1 MLGLI
6 MQIQAQTKIVFREN
20 PVNKSIIYMVDFLR
34 LDSLT
39 FFSIGQFQKSEIK
52 RVRANHQESTIICTT
67 KFLVVFNE
75 ELLSSKKEKSK
86 LSNVNFTDV
95 ESIKIERERSFEMYG
110 KKGKNGVLI
119 IKTKPCN

>member
-1 MLGLI
+1 
-6 MQIQAQTKIVFREN
+6 MQIHAQTKIVIREN
-20 PVNKSIIYMVDFLR
+20 PVDRPIIFIVDFLR
-34 LDSLT
+34 LDRSTFSLIHIQNSD
-39 FFSIGQFQKSEIK
+39 FKRVHLSKKESEI
-52 RVRANHQESTIICTT
+52 NIIT